1 MQAFEDC
8 LLNDDEM
15 KYFLENGWTLEND
28 PFPKEWKKLIKEFEA
43 LGELRGNEGEWEDV
57 WDEE

>member
-1 MQAFEDC
+1 
-8 LLNDDEM
+8 M

-28 PFPKEWKKLIKEFEA
+28 PFPKEWKKLVKEFEA